1 VSDAPGADSRERVL
15 AAAEECLRRSGIR
28 RTTMTEVARRA
39 GISRAWLYRQ
49 FPDKSSLVLA
59 VLMRSD
65 ADFWARARDRVSAA
79 GDLADQVAEAVRLSR
94 SQAPAALLLDLGDS
108 DPGAVGALVGDS
120 VGDLLPGLARFWH
133 EHLATAQAEGRV
145 RTDLDVPLA
154 AEWVMR
160 VVMSLVTI
168 PSELVDVDD
177 PGALRAFVEEF
188 LVRGMRQER

>member
-1 VSDAPGADSRERVL
+1 VSGAPGADSRDRVL
-15 AAAEECLRRSGIR
+15 EVAEECLRRSGIR
-28 RTTMTEVARRA
+28 RTTMIEVARRA

-79 GDLADQVAEAVRLSR
+79 GDLAAQVAEAVRLSR
-94 SQAPAALLLDLGDS
+94 SQAPAALLLELGES

-133 EHLATAQAEGRV
+133 EHLATAQAQGRV
-145 RTDLDVPLA
+145 RADLDVPLA

-177 PGALRAFVEEF
+177 PGALQDFVEEF
-188 LVRGMRQER
+188 LVRGMRPER